1 MFCPQCKGE
10 YRPGF
15 THCVDC
21 DVDLVEKLPEL
32 DSGPGGQS
40 QVAELEQVWNG
51 ADQGECVYVCALLK
65 ESGIPFKIF
74 EQREEFWKA
83 EQAYRIGVPTA
94 FVDRAQ
100 QIIDTTV
107 LGDQNDQTLDAM
119 ELPADE
125 TDVAEEPEEVD
136 NWDPDKWD
144 PETATIQLWSGQ
156 DLGQAGMIESSLREN
171 HIHSRSENLEN
182 GSRSI
187 FVEPDNQARAQ
198 EIVREIETGSPEA

>member
-1 MFCPQCKGE
+1 M
-10 YRPGF
+10 
-15 THCVDC
+15 
-21 DVDLVEKLPEL
+21 DLVEKLPEL
-32 DSGPGGQS
+32 DSGAGRQS

-107 LGDQNDQTLDAM
+107 LGDENDQTLDAM

-125 TDVAEEPEEVD
+125 TDEPEED
-136 NWDPDKWD
+136 ANWDPDKWN
-144 PETATIQLWSGQ
+144 PEPATVQLWSGQ
-156 DLGQAGMIESSLREN
+156 DLGRAGMIKSSLREN
-171 HIHSRSENLEN
+171 HISSRSENLEN
-182 GSRSI
+182 GSRNI

>member
-1 MFCPQCKGE
+1 M
-10 YRPGF
+10 
-15 THCVDC
+15 
-21 DVDLVEKLPEL
+21 DLVEKLPEL

-125 TDVAEEPEEVD
+125 TDEPEED
-136 NWDPDKWD
+136 ANWDPDKWN
-144 PETATIQLWSGQ
+144 PETATVQLWSGQ

-171 HIHSRSENLEN
+171 HISSRSENLEN
-182 GSRSI
+182 GSRNI